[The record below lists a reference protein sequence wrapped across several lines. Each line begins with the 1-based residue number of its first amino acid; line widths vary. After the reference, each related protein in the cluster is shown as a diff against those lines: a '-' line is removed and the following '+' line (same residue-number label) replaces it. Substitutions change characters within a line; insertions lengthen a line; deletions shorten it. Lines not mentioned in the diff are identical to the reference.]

1 MRSARIQRNTRETS
15 ITLALT
21 LTTSARRKFPPAWAF
36 WTTCWSSFARHGDF
50 DLAVRCEGDTQVDFH
65 HSVEDIGICLGQAFT
80 QALGDKRGITR
91 YGQSLLPMD
100 ETLVLCAC
108 DLSGRDYLG
117 WSVDF
122 PAQKVGGDFDTE
134 LAEEFLAGLCPKLPR
149 GDPYPANRRGKHPSY
164 FGGHFQGHGP
174 SLKRGRWPWIK
185 SISMTSP
192 VPREPCE
199 EAIYDRH
206 CGLRCGKSLFPLL

>member
-21 LTTSARRKFPPAWAF
+21 LDGLGKAEVSTGVGFLDHMLEL
-36 WTTCWSSFARHGDF
+36 FARHGDF

-122 PAQKVGGDFDTE
+122 PAQKVGDFDTE
-134 LAEEFLAGLCPKLPR
+134 LCEEFFCAFARDAGITLHITQLAGKNSHHIIEGAFKAVARSL
-149 GDPYPANRRGKHPSY
+149 ANAVAINQNYINEIPSTK
-164 FGGHFQGHGP
+164 GV
-174 SLKRGRWPWIK
+174 I
-185 SISMTSP
+185 
-192 VPREPCE
+192 
-199 EAIYDRH
+199 
-206 CGLRCGKSLFPLL
+206 